1 MPGGIKLCSPATFLV
16 ANYLIINKGSCQVNF
31 TKPNS
36 ATIRSTNS
44 QWLCEDATE
53 VLVGMVA
60 VPKSGRKPPSP
71 RRDAPEAPVGKVAV
85 PKTGQKPPSPREDAS
100 EVPVRMVVVPK
111 PVQKPS
117 SPREDAPEVPVGRV
131 AVPEGQPKIGH
142 RSDSVGFRET
152 LPFHW
157 HRLDVRNRVY
167 GYGLFQA
174 GIWS

>member
-1 MPGGIKLCSPATFLV
+1 MVIVPKTGRKPPSP
-16 ANYLIINKGSCQVNF
+16 
-31 TKPNS
+31 
-36 ATIRSTNS
+36 R
-44 QWLCEDATE
+44 EDATE
-53 VLVGMVA
+53 ASVGRVD
-60 VPKSGRKPPSP
+60 VPKSGQKPPSP

-85 PKTGQKPPSPREDAS
+85 PKPVQKPPSPR
-100 EVPVRMVVVPK
+100 R
-111 PVQKPS
+111 
-117 SPREDAPEVPVGRV
+117 DAPEVPVGRV

-152 LPFHW
+152 LPFPW

>member
-1 MPGGIKLCSPATFLV
+1 M
-16 ANYLIINKGSCQVNF
+16 
-31 TKPNS
+31 KPS
-36 ATIRSTNS
+36 
-44 QWLCEDATE
+44 
-53 VLVGMVA
+53 G
-60 VPKSGRKPPSP
+60 KSGGKPDDKITGLCIEQRPVCLWSGGSSP

-85 PKTGQKPPSPREDAS
+85 PKPVQKPPSPR
-100 EVPVRMVVVPK
+100 R
-111 PVQKPS
+111 
-117 SPREDAPEVPVGRV
+117 DAPEVPVGRV

-152 LPFHW
+152 LPFPW

>member
-1 MPGGIKLCSPATFLV
+1 MGKVAVPKGRWMTVSPRRDGTGV
-16 ANYLIINKGSCQVNF
+16 
-31 TKPNS
+31 P
-36 ATIRSTNS
+36 
-44 QWLCEDATE
+44 
-53 VLVGMVA
+53 VGWVD
-60 VPKSGRKPPSP
+60 VPKSGRKPP
-71 RRDAPEAPVGKVAV
+71 
-85 PKTGQKPPSPREDAS
+85 
-100 EVPVRMVVVPK
+100 
-111 PVQKPS
+111 

-152 LPFHW
+152 LPFPW

>member
-1 MPGGIKLCSPATFLV
+1 MGRV
-16 ANYLIINKGSCQVNF
+16 
-31 TKPNS
+31 
-36 ATIRSTNS
+36 
-44 QWLCEDATE
+44 D
-53 VLVGMVA
+53 
-60 VPKSGRKPPSP
+60 VPKSGRKPPL
-71 RRDAPEAPVGKVAV
+71 
-85 PKTGQKPPSPREDAS
+85 PREDAS

-117 SPREDAPEVPVGRV
+117 LPREDAPEIPVDRV

-142 RSDSVGFRET
+142 RSDSAEFRET
-152 LPFHW
+152 LTFPW